1 MKRAQVLRR
10 PEGPEKP
17 GTYGKRGIIT
27 KKEHTFKKI
36 PELSEKKVVIARFR
50 KSRERKVGFC
60 TKISY
65 YRIVVRRTVHLR

>member
-1 MKRAQVLRR
+1 MKRTQVLSR

-36 PELSEKKVVIARFR
+36 PELSEKKAVIVRICE
-50 KSRERKVGFC
+50 SRERKVGFC

-65 YRIVVRRTVHLR
+65 CC